1 MPTPLKPP
9 ILAVVVLTGWG
20 EATVE
25 FPEQDLRGSI
35 RRRGPQSY
43 IAFAEDGSPAGQAA
57 RYESAARQLAGH
69 FGLRRKHMINVKIV
83 DTIRRTA

>member
-1 MPTPLKPP
+1 MSTPLKSP

-43 IAFAEDGSPAGQAA
+43 IAFAEDGSPAGLAA
-57 RYESAARQLAGH
+57 RYESAARRLAGH
-69 FGLRRKHMINVKIV
+69 LGLRHHHMINVKIV
-83 DTIRRTA
+83 DTIRRIA